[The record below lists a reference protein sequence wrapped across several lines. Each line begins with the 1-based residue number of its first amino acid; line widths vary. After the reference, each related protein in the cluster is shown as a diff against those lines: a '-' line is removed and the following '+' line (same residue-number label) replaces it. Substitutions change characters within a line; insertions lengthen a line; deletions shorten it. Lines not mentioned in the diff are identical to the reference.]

1 MRGKVLGLRQQPIL
15 KACKFDI
22 FVWRPADAFTSPV
35 SNYCNNTLG
44 VTRGSSAMNGIF
56 GLVQQNMLCFM
67 SMEQY
72 YNNLVQASNDY
83 YGKTGGDVC
92 DSSRYSE

>member
-1 MRGKVLGLRQQPIL
+1 MTGGRLGGSEYGGSWQQQQPE
-15 KACKFDI
+15 DS
-22 FVWRPADAFTSPV
+22 VDGGGNV
-35 SNYCNNTLG
+35 
-44 VTRGSSAMNGIF
+44 
-56 GLVQQNMLCFM
+56 
-67 SMEQY
+67 EQY